1 MADAPLPRWWRAPG
15 PWVAQVEAPP
25 PAAAPPLDGWTM
37 LLGGEPTMPLGPS
50 ARSTPAPKG
59 RIGWPP
65 RPRRVVAPSV
75 EGALAWARGELEAL
89 AAGGDGDAHAPRPS
103 VAFRVRGDPR
113 VRWRARTVREVRD
126 AARAVAGWD
135 AAPPVGS
142 AQAGTTA
149 PPGAPALTAAQR
161 AVVAHD
167 GGRAVVLAVAG
178 AGKTTTMVARV
189 RHRVATG
196 RCDPAATLVVSFSR
210 AAVAAVR
217 AKLDADPTTAAVEVR
232 TFHALAHRLL
242 AASAAGSGAGPPA
255 PRAPGP
261 AADEVV
267 AAVVRLARRAAG
279 ERDPD
284 LADAWRAVDLA
295 AFAAYRGRAL
305 ARLEL
310 PGLATR
316 ALPPSARAEA
326 RPPPPDPDHPAH
338 PALLEDFERAR
349 AARGWLD
356 HDQLL
361 VEAWAA
367 VHHDTALVAGARAR
381 WRTWLIDEAQDL
393 NAVQL
398 ALLERLTAGRDDVVL
413 VGDDDQAI
421 YGFRGSTPG
430 LLRGYAAKH
439 RARVLVLDEAFRSRA
454 EPLAAAAALM
464 AHAGGAGADGAGP
477 GRDPVRPRA
486 VRGPGGTLT
495 LEAGDGPDGEARA
508 VFARAGAH
516 REAGRAWRDQAVL
529 LRRFDQAPALER
541 AAARLGVPLRLEGVA
556 PLARHPEVVA
566 AWAGVALALGA
577 LHEAPPAT
585 RERAWRRWLEGPGGL
600 TRPAALGAARS
611 LAAAPGPGAEAWRAC
626 APRGAD
632 PAVGARLAAIAAAAD
647 DAARALGAAGSDPR
661 AWPAGPGARLRAT
674 LDLLGDAGP
683 RSAADA
689 YAAWRRAARARTPDD
704 ALLVT
709 SVHRAKGLEWPVVH
723 VPGMTAGVFPT
734 GSDPEE
740 RRLAYV
746 AWTRARD
753 ALHLYRDARRPAS
766 PFLVEGAVEDVIA
779 LARDLAHLRGAS
791 GAADRG
797 PLAEDERGPL
807 AETERG
813 PPRLAAAWAR
823 REAAE
828 RFGAPRGSEA
838 APTGPGAPWDAR

>member
-1 MADAPLPRWWRAPG
+1 MADAPLHRWWRAPG
-15 PWVAQVEAPP
+15 PWVAQVEAPRTAG
-25 PAAAPPLDGWTM
+25 AAPLDGWTM
-37 LLGGEPTMPLGPS
+37 LLGGEPTMPL
-50 ARSTPAPKG
+50 ATRSRWTPAPRR

-65 RPRRVVAPSV
+65 RGRRVVAPSA
-75 EGALAWARGELEAL
+75 EGALAWARGALEAL
-89 AAGGDGDAHAPRPS
+89 AADGDDPAGRPT

-135 AAPPVGS
+135 AEPPARPAEPGS
-142 AQAGTTA
+142 PA

-161 AVVAHD
+161 AVVAHH

-189 RHRVATG
+189 RHRVAAG

-217 AKLDADPTTAAVEVR
+217 AKLDADPSTAAVEVR

-242 AASAAGSGAGPPA
+242 AASAAGSGAGA
-255 PRAPGP
+255 PMPRSPGP
-261 AADEVV
+261 AAADVV
-267 AAVVRLARRAAG
+267 AAVVRLARREAA

-284 LADAWRAVDLA
+284 LADAWRTVDPA

-326 RPPPPDPDHPAH
+326 RPPPPDPEHPAH
-338 PALLEDFERAR
+338 PALLEDFERVR

-367 VHHDTALVAGARAR
+367 VHGDPVLVAEARAR

-430 LLRGYAAKH
+430 LLRGYAARH

-464 AHAGGAGADGAGP
+464 AHAGGGDPA
-477 GRDPVRPRA
+477 RVPVRPRA
-486 VRGPGGTLT
+486 VRGPGGALT

-508 VFARAGAH
+508 LLARADAH
-516 REAGRAWRDQAVL
+516 RAAGCAWRHQAVL

-566 AWAGVALALGA
+566 AWVGVALALGV
-577 LHEAPPAT
+577 LDEAPPAV
-585 RERAWRRWLEGPGGL
+585 RERAWRRWLAGPAGL
-600 TRPAALGAARS
+600 ARPAALGAARA
-611 LAAAPGPGAEAWRAC
+611 LADAPGPGDEAWRAR

-632 PAVGARLAAIAAAAD
+632 PAVGARLAAIAAVAD
-647 DAARALGAAGSDPR
+647 DAACALSEAGSDPR
-661 AWPAGPGARLRAT
+661 AWPAGPGARLRAA
-674 LDLLGDAGP
+674 LDLLGDAVP

-689 YAAWRRAARARTPDD
+689 YAAWRQAARARTPDD

-734 GSDPEE
+734 GADPEE

-766 PFLVEGAVEDVIA
+766 PFLTEGAIEDVIA
-779 LARDLAHLRGAS
+779 LARDLAHLQAS
-791 GAADRG
+791 STGGLQG
-797 PLAEDERGPL
+797 PQ
-807 AETERG
+807 
-813 PPRLAAAWAR
+813 RLAAAWAR

-828 RFGAPRGSEA
+828 RFGVPGGSGA
-838 APTGPGAPWDAR
+838 APAGPEAPWDAR

>member
-1 MADAPLPRWWRAPG
+1 MADGSTHRWWHAPG
-15 PWVAQVEAPP
+15 PWIAQVEAPP
-25 PAAAPPLDGWTM
+25 TAAAAPLDVWTL
-37 LLGGEPTMPLGPS
+37 LLGGEPTMPLGTSSRWAPVPS
-50 ARSTPAPKG
+50 HRLG
-59 RIGWPP
+59 R
-65 RPRRVVAPSV
+65 RPRARRVLAPTV

-89 AAGGDGDAHAPRPS
+89 TSAADDREDARDGAPPS
-103 VAFRVRGDPR
+103 VAFRVRGDRR
-113 VRWRARTVREVRD
+113 VRWRAHTVRDVRD

-135 AAPPVGS
+135 GAPSAPHATPV
-142 AQAGTTA
+142 ATTE
-149 PPGAPALTAAQR
+149 PKGVPALTAAQR
-161 AVVAHD
+161 AVVEHD

-217 AKLDADPTTAAVEVR
+217 AKLDADPITAAVEAR

-242 AASAAGSGAGPPA
+242 ALGTDRTGA
-255 PRAPGP
+255 GP
-261 AADEVV
+261 AADDVV
-267 AAVVRLARRAAG
+267 SAIVRIARREAVD
-279 ERDPD
+279 RDPD
-284 LADAWRAVDLA
+284 LADAWQAADLA
-295 AFAAYRGRAL
+295 AFTAYRGRAL

-316 ALPPSARAEA
+316 ALPPSAIAEA
-326 RPPPPDPDHPAH
+326 RPPPPDPEHPAH
-338 PALLEDFERAR
+338 PALLEDFERVR
-349 AARGWLD
+349 AARGWMD

-361 VEAWAA
+361 VEAWLA
-367 VHHDTALVAGARAR
+367 VHGDPAIVAGARGR

-398 ALLERLTAGRDDVVL
+398 ALLERLTFGRDDVVL

-430 LLRGYAAKH
+430 LLRGYAAEH

-454 EPLAAAAALM
+454 EPLAIAASLM
-464 AHAGGAGADGAGP
+464 AHAGATGGP
-477 GRDPVRPRA
+477 ERAHVRPRA
-486 VRGPGGTLT
+486 VRGPGGALT
-495 LEAGDGPDGEARA
+495 LDVASGPDGEARA
-508 VFARAGAH
+508 LLARACTHHGA
-516 REAGRAWRDQAVL
+516 GGAWRDQVVL

-556 PLARHPEVVA
+556 PLVRHPEVVA

-577 LHEAPPAT
+577 LHDAPPAT
-585 RERAWRRWLEGPGGL
+585 RERAWRRWLLGPGAQ
-600 TRPAALGAARS
+600 TRPAALATARA
-611 LAAAPGPGAEAWRAC
+611 LAGSPGPGARAWRTH

-632 PAVGARLAAIAAAAD
+632 PAVGERLAAIAAVAE
-647 DAARALGAAGSDPR
+647 DAARALSAAGTDPR
-661 AWPAGPGARLRAT
+661 RWPAGPGLRLRAA

-683 RSAADA
+683 TPAATA
-689 YAAWRRAARARTPDD
+689 YEAWRRTVRARAPDD

-753 ALHLYRDARRPAS
+753 ALHLYRDGLRPPS
-766 PFLVEGAVEDVIA
+766 PFLADGDVADVIA
-779 LARDLAHLRGAS
+779 LALDLAHVSSDPRSQA
-791 GAADRG
+791 G
-797 PLAEDERGPL
+797 PE
-807 AETERG
+807 
-813 PPRLAAAWAR
+813 RLAAAWAR
-823 REAAE
+823 REAAA
-828 RFGAPRGSEA
+828 RFGSRVGSGAARTAPGTPS
-838 APTGPGAPWDAR
+838 GAR